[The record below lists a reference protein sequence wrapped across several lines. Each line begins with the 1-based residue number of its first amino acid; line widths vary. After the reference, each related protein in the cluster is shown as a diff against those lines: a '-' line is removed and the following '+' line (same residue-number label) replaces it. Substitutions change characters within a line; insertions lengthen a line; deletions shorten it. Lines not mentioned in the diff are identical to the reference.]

1 MLSERCLFYDF
12 IVEIAVAN
20 LHHQECL
27 LSANVETV
35 RWQDVGMPAE
45 EVDFTFINKKIEF
58 DLLLSKGLHRQNN
71 TVYV

>member
-1 MLSERCLFYDF
+1 
-12 IVEIAVAN
+12 
-20 LHHQECL
+20 
-27 LSANVETV
+27 VETV